1 MKFLQSN
8 FTMKAPCSLLFAG
21 LMGLL
26 ALSNSAE
33 AVVLV
38 TFSQSGND
46 VVATLSGSLLLPQD
60 SDRNLDDSLGAL
72 DASGTTNSLYYLF
85 SSPATYDEYT
95 NGQSFAS
102 GLSQTPNS
110 FSGSVGFGY
119 AFEYILVEGSSSPGG
134 TLSPTGTWTWNNTT
148 LAAIGLGSLMST
160 PVIVHR
166 MAFSSDDTIQFV
178 STVPEPSSSVLLGLG
193 ATALLFQ
200 RRRQGRA

>member
-1 MKFLQSN
+1 MRFLQLN
-8 FTMKAPCSLLFAG
+8 FTMKASCSLYVAG
-21 LMGLL
+21 FMGFL
-26 ALSNSAE
+26 ALSNAAQ

-46 VVATLSGSLLLPQD
+46 VIATLSGSLLLPQD

-72 DASGTTNSLYYLF
+72 DASGTINSLYYLF

-119 AFEYILVEGSSSPGG
+119 ALEYVLVEGSSSPGD
-134 TLSPTGTWTWNNTT
+134 TITPTGTWTWNNTT
-148 LAAIGLGSLMST
+148 LAAIGLGSLTTT

-166 MAFSSDDTIQFV
+166 LAPSSDDTIQFV

-193 ATALLFQ
+193 ATALVF
-200 RRRQGRA
+200 RRRRLP